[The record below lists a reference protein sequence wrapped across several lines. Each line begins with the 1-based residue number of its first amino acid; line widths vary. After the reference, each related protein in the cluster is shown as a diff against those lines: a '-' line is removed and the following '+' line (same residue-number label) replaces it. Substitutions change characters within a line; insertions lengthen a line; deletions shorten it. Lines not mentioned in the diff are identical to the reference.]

1 MHRQENKVIE
11 AAKRGFT
18 LVELLVVVA
27 ILGILGA
34 IGMQGVTG
42 HIEKTRK
49 TAAKTGV
56 DTIKG
61 AVTNYLID
69 KKKSTPP
76 SDLSVLVNADGDQEP
91 FLDGGEGAL
100 VDPWDNE
107 YKIEVKGKR
116 FVIISAG
123 PDGQFGNEDDI
134 RSDKIEKTKKWAAGL
149 AQGVHSDRTSG
160 DHRHHGADGHRRYRE
175 RTFRTGSGQN
185 PRRGARYFRG
195 HPPRPVHGAR
205 HHAAGGDYIFLRHGR
220 RRAGG

>member
-1 MHRQENKVIE
+1 MNEQKKTIE
-11 AAKRGFT
+11 KAMKRGFT

-61 AVTNYLID
+61 AITNYMID

-76 SDLSVLVNADGDQEP
+76 SDLKVLIESDGDEEP

-100 VDPWDNE
+100 VDPWDTD
-107 YKIEVKGKR
+107 YKLEVKGKR
-116 FVIISAG
+116 FVVISAG
-123 PDGQFGNEDDI
+123 PDTEFGTEDDI
-134 RSDKIEKTKKWAAGL
+134 RSDKIEKSKK
-149 AQGVHSDRTSG
+149 
-160 DHRHHGADGHRRYRE
+160 
-175 RTFRTGSGQN
+175 
-185 PRRGARYFRG
+185 
-195 HPPRPVHGAR
+195 
-205 HHAAGGDYIFLRHGR
+205 
-220 RRAGG
+220 

>member
-1 MHRQENKVIE
+1 MKTRENKFAE
-11 AAKRGFT
+11 AARRGFT

-61 AVTNYLID
+61 AITNYMID

-76 SDLSVLVNADGDQEP
+76 SDLKVLIDASGDDEA

-100 VDPWDNE
+100 VDPWDTE
-107 YKIEVKGKR
+107 YKLEVKGKK
-116 FVIISAG
+116 FVVISAG
-123 PDGQFGNEDDI
+123 PDTQFGTEDDI
-134 RSDKIEKTKKWAAGL
+134 RSDTIEKSKK
-149 AQGVHSDRTSG
+149 
-160 DHRHHGADGHRRYRE
+160 
-175 RTFRTGSGQN
+175 
-185 PRRGARYFRG
+185 
-195 HPPRPVHGAR
+195 
-205 HHAAGGDYIFLRHGR
+205 
-220 RRAGG
+220 

>member
-1 MHRQENKVIE
+1 MHKQENKMIE

-61 AVTNYLID
+61 AITNYMID
-69 KKKSTPP
+69 KKKSSPP
-76 SDLSVLVNADGDQEP
+76 NDLSVLVTPDGDQDA

-100 VDPWDNE
+100 YDPWDNE
-107 YKIEVKGKR
+107 YKLEVSGKR
-116 FVIISAG
+116 FVVISAG
-123 PDGQFGNEDDI
+123 PDVKDI
-134 RSDKIEKTKKWAAGL
+134 AAGDKVVVGNFVGSDLKLDGVDYKFVKLEDVL
-149 AQGVHSDRTSG
+149 AVVTD
-160 DHRHHGADGHRRYRE
+160 
-175 RTFRTGSGQN
+175 
-185 PRRGARYFRG
+185 
-195 HPPRPVHGAR
+195 
-205 HHAAGGDYIFLRHGR
+205 
-220 RRAGG
+220 